1 MSLFFLVF
9 FLTISCETSLFL
21 NRFFF
26 PTSLVV
32 AYFLAPI
39 PNMICARCNHGYEQT
54 YGNGFKNVGFFLTGF
69 FIVSGFALPGLL
81 AHINLIPPQ
90 SLFMGLAGGLVVYGT
105 IMTYLHC
112 FHKQN
117 EEVHTPW

>member
-1 MSLFFLVF
+1 
-9 FLTISCETSLFL
+9 
-21 NRFFF
+21 
-26 PTSLVV
+26 
-32 AYFLAPI
+32 
-39 PNMICARCNHGYEQT
+39 MICARCNHGYEQT

-105 IMTYLHC
+105 IMVSSNTFLILTLTRHIYIVFTNKTKKYTLLGSIC
-112 FHKQN
+112 AKQRVLFN
-117 EEVHTPW
+117 CGAI